1 MAFEIEEREREGVK
15 ILDVRG
21 KLVLGGA
28 ASEIREKLR
37 GLQAAGVRQVVLN
50 LADCEYVDSSGLG
63 ALVMAATGMQRAG
76 GGLKLLNLNKRNLE
90 LMVVTKL
97 TTVFEMFND
106 EMDAVNSFF
115 PDRKIQRF
123 DILEFVR
130 RQEKE

>member
-1 MAFEIEEREREGVK
+1 MAFEIAEREREGVK
-15 ILDVRG
+15 VLDVEG

-28 ASEIREKLR
+28 ASDMREKLR
-37 GLQAAGVRQVVLN
+37 ALQAAGVRRVVLN
-50 LADCEYVDSSGLG
+50 LAGCEYIDSSGLG
-63 ALVMAATGMQRAG
+63 ALVMAATSMQRAG
-76 GGLKLLNLNKRNLE
+76 GALKLLNLNKRNLE

-130 RQEKE
+130 RQERE